1 MAIYNNDRDPNDIMW
16 EQQNNPFIN
25 DAYDEESKLYNQ
37 FLDEVINHDYSH
49 MFSDDDRAWRAGNQS
64 EKHIKEKL
72 HALITICRYDAEEL
86 LEECISQRDEQ
97 YTDGLTH
104 KTIRNWFKPYVEKTH
119 NINVKPYTKAAFEEK
134 DGMYYVGD
142 KFEVDG
148 DGWVSEEQLELL
160 LLEFNNGVK

>member
-1 MAIYNNDRDPNDIMW
+1 MMIIITMTNKNMNMKN
-16 EQQNNPFIN
+16 ENNNPFID

-37 FLDEVINHDYSH
+37 FLDEVIRHDYSH
-49 MFSDDDRAWRAGNQS
+49 MFSDDDRWYSAGVIS
-64 EKHIKEKL
+64 ENHIKEKL
-72 HALITICRYDAEEL
+72 HALVSICRYDAEEL

-104 KTIRNWFKPYVEKTH
+104 KTIRNWFKPYVKNTH

-134 DGMYYVGD
+134 DGKYYVGD

-148 DGWVSEEQLELL
+148 NGWVSEEQLELL
-160 LLEFNNGVK
+160 LLEFHNGVN

>member
-1 MAIYNNDRDPNDIMW
+1 MFNKEFYQKYFM
-16 EQQNNPFIN
+16 NNPFID

-37 FLDEVINHDYSH
+37 FLDEVIRHDYSH
-49 MFSDDDRAWRAGNQS
+49 MFSDDDRSYSAGVIS
-64 EKHIKEKL
+64 ENHIKEKL
-72 HALITICRYDAEEL
+72 HALISICRYDAEEL
-86 LEECISQRDEQ
+86 LEECIYQRDEQ

-104 KTIRNWFKPYVEKTH
+104 KTIRGWFKPYVENTH
-119 NINVKPYTKAAFEEK
+119 NINVNPYTKAAFEEK
-134 DGMYYVGD
+134 DGKYYVGD